1 MLRLVFLQRYFLTGA
16 AVLCAAVATC
26 FSTTAFAMAAPD
38 VRFVTASA
46 IDNAVLSTATL
57 GFNTGYDRVDWS
69 GVLDAVTL
77 NPDGTS
83 GMLRWSAGQKLDVMS
98 PVNRIILTAKFKA
111 DGSFAG
117 GMEFTLSDALDD
129 AAQAL
134 LLTPASV
141 NSKLDTGQTRLDW
154 LRGEKASEANGTM
167 RKRRTLLGAII
178 RSQALYVSYPDSGYR
193 NAWPDQANGK
203 PAPESL
209 AAASPVSGTGNVSY
223 EQFAKD
229 QSSRLPVVYVGAN
242 DGMLHAFD
250 ASQNADGSVTSTA
263 GRELWAYVPRSAYR
277 HLGNLTQKIGFTFSP
292 TVDATP
298 VTRDVF
304 FPASAST
311 PATSTAGWHTI
322 LVGGLGQGGRGIYA
336 LDITQPD
343 PSDRQSGVNAAS
355 AGSKVLWEFEAGMP
369 ETTSSSN
376 GGGGNNP
383 GGNPADLG
391 YTYGQPNIGRLANG
405 RWVVLIPS
413 GRVPNCDHPDSAAA
427 CSGYSAL
434 FVLDAQTGGL
444 IAELKT
450 PSHIPGVTS
459 YGLSS
464 PVLGD
469 YNDDQLDDVAFAGDL
484 AGNLWRYDLSS
495 SDPNQ
500 WKVKLAYQPSTQ
512 GVQPIT
518 VMPRLLPDP
527 VTNRFI
533 VIFGTGDY
541 SAIDSMANAEST
553 QAVYGIRDTGKTVA
567 GISNMVAQTLTE
579 KTIPGKNCSDSI
591 RGLTSNTVPSS
602 KNGWYFNLISPG
614 ERVVVTPGALFDTN
628 RVVITTLIPGSQGC
642 SGNRDGAVM
651 VIDGA
656 TGGAGDGLSLP
667 SSPWSTSSTR
677 IKPVGG
683 HVANAPTTG
692 TMPVATVIGG
702 GKLIFPGITLDG
714 GEPATANDAIWR
726 RRSWRELLDDL

>member
-1 MLRLVFLQRYFLTGA
+1 MLRLIFFQQYFLTGA
-16 AVLCAAVATC
+16 SVFCAAAAIG
-26 FSTTAFAMAAPD
+26 FS
-38 VRFVTASA
+38 ASA
-46 IDNAVLSTATL
+46 LAMTGPDARSVTTSAINKTVFGTGAL
-57 GFNTGYDRVDWS
+57 GFNTGYDSADWS

-77 NPDGTS
+77 DPDGTS
-83 GMLRWSAGQKLDVMS
+83 GILQWSAGQKLDVMT
-98 PVNRIILTAKFKA
+98 PMNRIVLTAKFNG

-117 GMEFTLSDALDD
+117 GAEFKSSDTLDK

-141 NSKLDTGQTRLDW
+141 NSKLDTVQTRIDW
-154 LRGEKASEANGTM
+154 LRGEKVSEANGTM

-178 RSQALYVSYPDSGYR
+178 RSQALYVSYPHSGYR
-193 NAWPDQANGK
+193 SAWPDLANGK

-229 QSSRLPVVYVGAN
+229 QAGRLPVVYVGAN

-250 ASQNADGSVTSTA
+250 ASQNVDGSVTSTA
-263 GRELWAYVPRSAYR
+263 GRELWAYVPRSAYM
-277 HLGNLTQKIGFTFSP
+277 HLGNLSQKIGFTFSP

-298 VTRDVF
+298 VIRDVF
-304 FPASAST
+304 FPAPTSI
-311 PATSTAGWHTI
+311 PAATTAGWHTI

-343 PSDRQSGVNAAS
+343 PSDRQSGVNAAN

-369 ETTSSSN
+369 VVTSSN
-376 GGGGNNP
+376 NAAGGNNP

-405 RWVVLIPS
+405 RWVVLVPS
-413 GRVPNCDHPDSAAA
+413 GRIPSCAHSYSSVS

-450 PSHIPGVTS
+450 PADIAGIAS

-484 AGNLWRYDLSS
+484 AGNLWRYDLGS

-500 WKVKLAYQPSTQ
+500 WTVTLAYQAAIQ
-512 GVQPIT
+512 GAQPIT

-533 VIFGTGDY
+533 VVFGTGDY
-541 SAIDSMANAEST
+541 SAVDPAVNVEST
-553 QAVYGIRDTGKTVA
+553 QAVYGIRDKGRTVTG
-567 GISNMVAQTLTE
+567 IDNLVAQTLTE
-579 KTIPGKNCSDSI
+579 KVIAGAHCNDTI
-591 RGLTSNTVPSS
+591 RGLTSHSVPST
-602 KNGWYFNLISPG
+602 KDGWYFNLISPG
-614 ERVVVTPGALFDTN
+614 ERVVVTPSALFDTN
-628 RVVITTLIPGSQGC
+628 RLVITTLIPDTQGC

-651 VIDGA
+651 VVDGA
-656 TGGAGDGLSLP
+656 TGGAGDGLSMP
-667 SSPWSTSSTR
+667 SSPWPASSSR
-677 IKPVGG
+677 IKPIGG
-683 HVANAPTTG
+683 HVSNPPITG
-692 TMPVATVIGG
+692 TVPVASLMGG
-702 GKLIFPGITLDG
+702 GKLVFPGITLDG
-714 GEPATANDAIWR
+714 GESATADDAIWR
-726 RRSWRELLDDL
+726 RRSWRELMNDL

>member
-1 MLRLVFLQRYFLTGA
+1 MALPATASATTDSGA
-16 AVLCAAVATC
+16 RV
-26 FSTTAFAMAAPD
+26 
-38 VRFVTASA
+38 VTASA
-46 IDNAVLSTATL
+46 INNAVLSTATL
-57 GFNTGYDRVDWS
+57 GFNTGYDTVDWS
-69 GVLDAVTL
+69 GTLDAVAL
-77 NPDGTS
+77 NSDGTL
-83 GMLRWSAGQKLDVMS
+83 GMLQWSAGRKLDDMA
-98 PVNRIILTAKFKA
+98 PVNRIILTAKYKD

-117 GMEFTLSDALDD
+117 GTEFRLSDALDD
-129 AAQAL
+129 AAKAL

-141 NSKLDTGQTRLDW
+141 NSKLDTAQFRIDW
-154 LRGEKASEANGTM
+154 LRGEKASEVNGTM

-193 NAWPDQANGK
+193 STWPDLANGK
-203 PAPESL
+203 PAPESI
-209 AAASPVSGTGNVSY
+209 AAASPVSGTSNVSY

-229 QSSRLPVVYVGAN
+229 RSGRLPVVYVGAN

-250 ASQNADGSVTSTA
+250 ASQNADGRVTSTA

-304 FPASAST
+304 FPAPT
-311 PATSTAGWHTI
+311 NNPATTASGWHTI

-355 AGSKVLWEFEAGMP
+355 ADSKVLWEFEAGMP
-369 ETTSSSN
+369 VVTSSSN
-376 GGGGNNP
+376 GDGGNNP

-413 GRVPNCDHPDSAAA
+413 GRVPNCNPPDPAAS

-450 PSHIPGVTS
+450 PSDIPGVTS

-484 AGNLWRYDLSS
+484 AGNLWRYDLSN
-495 SDPNQ
+495 SDPNR
-500 WKVKLAYQPSTQ
+500 WTVKLAYQPATQ

-527 VTNRFI
+527 ATNRFI
-533 VIFGTGDY
+533 VVFGTGDY
-541 SAIDSMANAEST
+541 SAIDPAVNVEST
-553 QAVYGIRDTGKTVA
+553 QAVYGIRDIGKTVV
-567 GISNMVAQTLTE
+567 GFGNLVAQTLTE
-579 KTIPGKNCSDSI
+579 KVIPGSHCSDTI
-591 RGLTSNTVPSS
+591 RTLTSNAVPSD
-602 KNGWYFNLISPG
+602 KDGWYFSLISPG
-614 ERVVVTPGALFDTN
+614 ERVVVTPGALFNTN

-642 SGNRDGAVM
+642 SGKRDGAVM
-651 VIDGA
+651 VVDGA

-667 SSPWSTSSTR
+667 SSLWSASSSKV
-677 IKPVGG
+677 KPVGS
-683 HVANAPTTG
+683 HVSNSPITG
-692 TMPVATVIGG
+692 TVPVATLVGG
-702 GKLIFPGITLDG
+702 GKLVFPGISLNG
-714 GEPATANDAIWR
+714 GESATADDAIWR
-726 RRSWRELLDDL
+726 RRSWRELMNDL

>member
-1 MLRLVFLQRYFLTGA
+1 MLGLVFLQRFFLTGA
-16 AVLCAAVATC
+16 VSLCTGAAM
-26 FSTTAFAMAAPD
+26 SLSGTAFAMAD
-38 VRFVTASA
+38 ASA
-46 IDNAVLSTATL
+46 KVTITSAVNNPVLGTSTL

-69 GVLDAVTL
+69 GTLDAVAL

-83 GMLRWSAGQKLDVMS
+83 GMLQWSAGRKLDVMT
-98 PVNRIILTAKFKA
+98 PGKRIIFTAKFRD

-117 GMEFTLSDALDD
+117 GAEFKLSDALDNT
-129 AAQAL
+129 AQSL

-141 NSKLDTGQTRLDW
+141 NSRLDTAQARIDW
-154 LRGEKASEANGTM
+154 LRGEKESEANGTM
-167 RKRRTLLGAII
+167 RNRRTLLGAII

-209 AAASPVSGTGNVSY
+209 AAASPVPGTGDVSY

-229 QSSRLPVVYVGAN
+229 KSSRLPVVYVGAN

-250 ASQNADGSVTSTA
+250 ASQNVDGSVPSTA

-277 HLGNLTQKIGFTFSP
+277 HLGKLTQKNGFTFSP

-304 FPASAST
+304 FSAST
-311 PATSTAGWHTI
+311 NTPAVTTAGWHTI
-322 LVGGLGQGGRGIYA
+322 LVGSLGQGGRGVYA
-336 LDITQPD
+336 LDVTQPD
-343 PSDRQSGVNAAS
+343 PFDHQYGVNEAS

-369 ETTSSSN
+369 ATTSSGN
-376 GGGGNNP
+376 GEGGNNP

-405 RWVVLIPS
+405 RWVVLVPS
-413 GRVPNCDHPDSAAA
+413 GRIPNCDHPDSAAA

-444 IAELKT
+444 ITELKT
-450 PSHIPGVTS
+450 PSDIQGVSS

-500 WKVKLAYQPSTQ
+500 WKVRLAYQPSTQ
-512 GVQPIT
+512 GMQPIT

-527 VTNRFI
+527 VTNRFL

-541 SAIDSMANAEST
+541 SAIDPTANAEST
-553 QAVYGIRDTGKTVA
+553 QAVYGIRDTGKTVV
-567 GISNMVAQTLTE
+567 GINNLVAQTLTE
-579 KTIPGKNCSDSI
+579 KTIPGTNCIDTI
-591 RGLTSNTVPSS
+591 RGLTNNAVPSS
-602 KNGWYFNLISPG
+602 KDGWYFNLISPG

-628 RVVITTLIPGSQGC
+628 RVAITTLIPDSQGC

-667 SSPWSTSSTR
+667 SSPWSSGS
-677 IKPVGG
+677 IKIRSVGG
-683 HVANAPTTG
+683 HVANPPMTG
-692 TMPVATVIGG
+692 TLPVTTVIGG
-702 GKLIFPGITLDG
+702 GKLIFPGITLNG
-714 GEPATANDAIWR
+714 GEPAHADDAAWR
-726 RRSWRELLDDL
+726 RRSWRELMNDL